1 MRKAKRGPAL
11 FELLSSDTEQTT
23 DSLRVPTWWAG
34 QERESG
40 GRVIKIPPKAEAQ
53 APVTPGRVSRA
64 EEQTGSPLLTFVDG
78 KIRLSLTSTL
88 AAIAVFVG
96 MTTLLIAFEIGTRR
110 GFADGA
116 KAGRASY
123 VAEAA
128 SEIDLAREQV
138 PATHIVAGLLDDL
151 VVTEPATLVAGKTD
165 SATDAKT
172 SWIRDY
178 TYIVAQE
185 FSAGQPESA
194 REARAF
200 LAKYGVE
207 TAMVIQPS
215 GSIQLI
221 TTQGF
226 NRRDPEQKQKAAA
239 ALEEVNKIGE
249 WFYAQGGGYKLKG
262 YFKTLKGDSW

>member
-11 FELLSSDTEQTT
+11 FELLSADTEQNT

-34 QERESG
+34 QERGSG
-40 GRVIKIPPKAEAQ
+40 GRVIKIAPKAETQ
-53 APVTPGRVSRA
+53 VPVTPSRDSWSG
-64 EEQTGSPLLTFVDG
+64 EHTGFPLLTIVDG
-78 KIRLSLTSTL
+78 SIRLSLTSTL

-96 MTTLLIAFEIGTRR
+96 LTALLVAFEFGNRR
-110 GFADGA
+110 GFADGV

-123 VAEAA
+123 AAEAA
-128 SEIDLAREQV
+128 SEIDLARQQE
-138 PATHIVAGLLDDL
+138 PATHIVAGLLDD
-151 VVTEPATLVAGKTD
+151 VAGMEPATQVDGKTD

-200 LAKYGVE
+200 LAKHGVE
-207 TAMVIQPS
+207 TAMVIQPG
-215 GSIQLI
+215 GSVQLI

-226 NRRDPEQKQKAAA
+226 NRRDPAQKRMAAT
-239 ALEEVNKIGE
+239 ALEEVHKIGKR
-249 WFYAQGGGYKLKG
+249 FYAQGGGYKLNG
-262 YFKTLKGDSW
+262 YFKTLKGDAW

>member
-11 FELLSSDTEQTT
+11 FELLSADTEQNT

-34 QERESG
+34 QERGSG
-40 GRVIKIPPKAEAQ
+40 GRVIKIPPKAETQ
-53 APVTPGRVSRA
+53 APATSGRDSRA
-64 EEQTGSPLLTFVDG
+64 EQQTGSPLLTFGDG

-96 MTTLLIAFEIGTRR
+96 LTALLVVFEFGNRR
-110 GFADGA
+110 GFADGV

-123 VAEAA
+123 AAEAA
-128 SEIDLAREQV
+128 SEIDLARQQE
-138 PATHIVAGLLDDL
+138 PATHIVAGLLND
-151 VVTEPATLVAGKTD
+151 VAGMEPATRVDGKKD
-165 SATDAKT
+165 WATEART
-172 SWIRDY
+172 SWVRDY

-185 FSAGQPESA
+185 FASGRAENA

-200 LAKYGVE
+200 LAKHGVG

-226 NRRDPEQKQKAAA
+226 NRRDPAQKQMASA
-239 ALEEVNKIGE
+239 ALEEVHKIGKR
-249 WFYAQGGGYKLKG
+249 FYAQGGGYKLKG

>member
-96 MTTLLIAFEIGTRR
+96 LTTLLVVFEFGNRR
-110 GFADGA
+110 GFAAGA

-123 VAEAA
+123 AAEAA
-128 SEIDLAREQV
+128 SEIDLARQ
-138 PATHIVAGLLDDL
+138 
-151 VVTEPATLVAGKTD
+151 
-165 SATDAKT
+165 
-172 SWIRDY
+172 
-178 TYIVAQE
+178 
-185 FSAGQPESA
+185 
-194 REARAF
+194 
-200 LAKYGVE
+200 
-207 TAMVIQPS
+207 
-215 GSIQLI
+215 
-221 TTQGF
+221 
-226 NRRDPEQKQKAAA
+226 
-239 ALEEVNKIGE
+239 
-249 WFYAQGGGYKLKG
+249 
-262 YFKTLKGDSW
+262 